1 MYDVIIV
8 GGGPAGLSAA
18 AILGRCRRSVL
29 LCDDGQYRNDS
40 SLALHGFLSR
50 DGIHPAE
57 LRRIGREQLQRYEVE
72 YRAVR
77 VTGVCPSEG
86 GFSVTLE
93 DGSMAACR
101 KLLLATGLC
110 DTVPEVEGFQA
121 FFGRGVFH
129 SPYCDGWE
137 VRDRRL
143 AAYGTGKSGAELA
156 LALQTWSPDVV
167 LCTDGPSGL
176 RPADSADLA
185 AKGIPVLTAKVA
197 RLEGSESGLDR
208 IIFADG
214 SDLPVA
220 AVFLSAGQSPR
231 SDLASRLGY
240 RSTGR
245 GAGSEAGIYVAG
257 DAARDAQLA
266 ILAAAEG
273 AQVAIAIN
281 RAFAGKALDSAS
293 RPFNPR

>member
-29 LCDDGQYRNDS
+29 LCDDGQYRNDA

-57 LRRIGREQLQRYEVE
+57 LRRISREQIERYEVE
-72 YRAVR
+72 CRAVR
-77 VTGVCPSEG
+77 VTGAHPSEG

-93 DGSMAACR
+93 DGSTAACR
-101 KLLLATGLC
+101 KLLLATGIR
-110 DTVPEVEGFQA
+110 DTVPEAEGFQT

-156 LALQTWSPDVV
+156 RGLKTWSPDVV

-176 RPADSADLA
+176 KPADSADLA
-185 AKGIPVLTAKVA
+185 GRGIHVLTAKVA

-220 AVFLSAGQSPR
+220 AVFLSPGRSPR

-240 RSTGR
+240 RPTGKGVKR
-245 GAGSEAGIYVAG
+245 ESGVYVAG
-257 DAARDAQLA
+257 DAARDAHLA

-273 AQVAIAIN
+273 AQVAMAIN
-281 RAFAGKALDSAS
+281 RALQQQ
-293 RPFNPR
+293 RPE